1 MKRNTFGAAAGRVRA
16 WIIDRGAVDTVG
28 RAKARPYTKNFEAS
42 AAAAFAR
49 VGAACCAT
57 TKRVALALVL
67 FCVTMSAQNLRA
79 QTQDGAQIKVKVDLV
94 SVSFV
99 ARDAR
104 GGLVSDLTQDD
115 VEVFEDATPQKIAH
129 FAKSSDVPLTLGIV
143 VDASGSQDH
152 FEKQHKSD
160 LEVFFKDVLGPK
172 DRVFLVGFGNHI
184 RLVSDFS
191 SSGDGLL
198 DDWKA
203 YQKGKRH
210 FPTLGPEEDRDL
222 GTAFYD
228 SIFYS
233 VTEKLA
239 KENGRRAILL
249 FSDGEDNSS
258 SHNMMTAIETAQAEN
273 VLVYAIRYTE
283 KSHGQLTARNKY
295 GISVMDRIAKETG
308 GAHIDAETTDPHT
321 YFKQIAEE
329 LRTSYELAYYPKD
342 PLKDDA
348 FRKIKLKPKREGITV
363 RAKTG
368 YFAR

>member
-1 MKRNTFGAAAGRVRA
+1 MRRSALTLAGLGVLLLVAALVRA
-16 WIIDRGAVDTVG
+16 QE
-28 RAKARPYTKNFEAS
+28 P
-42 AAAAFAR
+42 
-49 VGAACCAT
+49 
-57 TKRVALALVL
+57 
-67 FCVTMSAQNLRA
+67 
-79 QTQDGAQIKVKVDLV
+79 QIKVKVNLV

-99 ARDAR
+99 ARDAN
-104 GGLVSDLTQDD
+104 GALVDKLTQDD
-115 VEVFEDATPQKIAH
+115 VDIFEDAVPQKISY
-129 FAKSSDVPLTLGIV
+129 FAKSADVPLTLGVV

-152 FEKQHKSD
+152 FAKQHKND

-191 SSGDGLL
+191 GSGADLL
-198 DDWKA
+198 EDWKR
-203 YQKGKRH
+203 YQKSTGR
-210 FPTLGPEEDRDL
+210 FPEIGPTGENRDL

-239 KENGRRAILL
+239 RENGRRAILL

-258 SHNMMTAIETAQAEN
+258 SHDMMTTIEMAQSEN

-283 KSHGQLTARNKY
+283 KEHGKLTARNKY
-295 GISVMDRIAKETG
+295 GISVMDRVARETG

-321 YFKQIAEE
+321 YFRQIAEE
-329 LRTSYELAYYPKD
+329 LRTSYEAGYYPKD
-342 PLKDDA
+342 PLKDDS
-348 FRKIKLKPKREGITV
+348 FRKIKIIPKREGITI

-368 YFAR
+368 YFSR

>member
-1 MKRNTFGAAAGRVRA
+1 MKPSLFNAPISRVRA
-16 WIIDRGAVDTVG
+16 WIVERGAVDTVG
-28 RAKARPYTKNFEAS
+28 RAEARPYTKTLEAR
-42 AAAAFAR
+42 AAAAIAR
-49 VGAACCAT
+49 VGAASCAA
-57 TKRVALALVL
+57 TKRVALAVML
-67 FCVTMSAQNLRA
+67 FCGAIGAQNLPA

-115 VEVFEDATPQKIAH
+115 VDVFEDAVPQKIAH
-129 FAKSSDVPLTLGIV
+129 FAKSSDVPLTLGII

-152 FEKQHKSD
+152 FEKQHKND

-198 DDWKA
+198 DEWKA

-228 SIFYS
+228 AIFYS

-239 KENGRRAILL
+239 QENGRRAILL

-273 VLVYAIRYTE
+273 VVVYAIRYTE
-283 KSHGQLTARNKY
+283 KEHGKLTARNKY
-295 GISVMDRIAKETG
+295 GISVMDRVAQETG

-342 PLKDDA
+342 PLKDDS
-348 FRKIKLKPKREGITV
+348 FRKIKLKPKRDGITL

>member
-1 MKRNTFGAAAGRVRA
+1 MNPGALPGESTETRLSGARNGRGQLR
-16 WIIDRGAVDTVG
+16 
-28 RAKARPYTKNFEAS
+28 
-42 AAAAFAR
+42 AAFR
-49 VGAACCAT
+49 LPGVT
-57 TKRVALALVL
+57 LLALALALTLPSAGMLVR
-67 FCVTMSAQNLRA
+67 AQNPPA
-79 QTQDGAQIKVKVDLV
+79 QSQDPGQIKVKVNLV

-99 ARDAR
+99 ARDER
-104 GGLVSDLTQDD
+104 GALVDNLTQDD
-115 VEVFEDATPQKIAH
+115 VDLFEDATPQKISY
-129 FAKSSDVPLTLGIV
+129 FARSADLPLTLGVV
-143 VDASGSQDH
+143 VDASSSQDH
-152 FEKQHKSD
+152 FEKQHKND
-160 LEVFFKDVLGPK
+160 LGVFLREALGPK

-184 RLVSDFS
+184 KLVSDFTN
-191 SSGDGLL
+191 SGDGLMEV
-198 DDWKA
+198 WQA
-203 YQKGKRH
+203 YRKGKKH
-210 FPTLGPEEDRDL
+210 FDIIGPDEDRDL

-239 KENGRRAILL
+239 RENGRRAILL

-273 VLVYAIRYTE
+273 VPVYAIRYTD
-283 KSHGQLTARNKY
+283 KHHGQLTARNKY

-348 FRKIKLKPKREGITV
+348 FRKIVIKPKRDGLTI

-368 YFAR
+368 YFAAKQ

>member
-1 MKRNTFGAAAGRVRA
+1 MNIVAQAMHCVGARFSASPAHRDVR
-16 WIIDRGAVDTVG
+16 
-28 RAKARPYTKNFEAS
+28 S
-42 AAAAFAR
+42 S
-49 VGAACCAT
+49 AACCGAS
-57 TKRVALALVL
+57 RQHICYSAHAGAIFAALLVAALAL
-67 FCVTMSAQNLRA
+67 FCAPARAQNPPA
-79 QTQDGAQIKVKVDLV
+79 QSPNPAQINVKVNLV

-99 ARDAR
+99 ARDER
-104 GGLVSDLTQDD
+104 GALVDNLTQDD
-115 VEVFEDATPQKIAH
+115 VDILEDAVPQKISYFGRSA
-129 FAKSSDVPLTLGIV
+129 DLPLTLGIV

-152 FEKQHKSD
+152 FEKQHSND
-160 LEVFFKDVLGPK
+160 LEVFLREALGPK

-191 SSGDGLL
+191 SSGDGLMEE
-198 DDWKA
+198 WKA
-203 YQKGKRH
+203 YRKFKKH
-210 FPTLGPEEDRDL
+210 FDTVGPDEDRDL

-239 KENGRRAILL
+239 RENGRRAILL

-273 VLVYAIRYTE
+273 VPVYAIRYTD
-283 KSHGQLTARNKY
+283 KKHGQLTARNKY
-295 GISVMDRIAKETG
+295 GISVMDRVARETG

-329 LRTSYELAYYPKD
+329 LRMSYELAYYPKD
-342 PLKDDA
+342 PLKDDT
-348 FRKIKLKPKREGITV
+348 FRKIVLKPKRDGITI

-368 YFAR
+368 YFAAKQ

>member
-1 MKRNTFGAAAGRVRA
+1 MNQNICAAAMGRARA
-16 WIIDRGAVDTVG
+16 LIDRGAAQTAG
-28 RAKARPYTKNFEAS
+28 RAKARPYKVS
-42 AAAAFAR
+42 LLL
-49 VGAACCAT
+49 
-57 TKRVALALVL
+57 LALPFSL
-67 FCVTMSAQNLRA
+67 IEAHA
-79 QTQDGAQIKVKVDLV
+79 QTQESAQIKVKVDLV

-115 VEVFEDATPQKIAH
+115 VEVIEDAVPQKIAH
-129 FAKSSDVPLTLGIV
+129 FARSSDVPLTLALI

-198 DDWKA
+198 DDWNA
-203 YQKGKRH
+203 YHKGKRH
-210 FPTLGPEEDRDL
+210 FATLGPDDDRDL

-233 VTEKLA
+233 ITEKLA
-239 KENGRRAILL
+239 KENGRRAILM

-273 VLVYAIRYTE
+273 VIVYAIRYTE
-283 KSHGQLTARNKY
+283 KSHGKLTPRNKY
-295 GISVMDRIAKETG
+295 GISVMDRIALETG
-308 GAHIDAETTDPHT
+308 GTHIDAETTDPHT
-321 YFKQIAEE
+321 YFRQIAEE

-342 PLKDDA
+342 PLKDDS
-348 FRKIKLKPKREGITV
+348 FRKIKIKPKREGITI